1 MLSLAEA
8 QAAILARIQPAT
20 RTELLA
26 LARAHGRYAATAL
39 HALVDNP
46 AFDNSAMDGY
56 AINSRDLATH
66 NFILPV
72 AGESSC
78 GSAPQALKPGT
89 AMRIFTGAPL
99 PASADTIVM
108 QEDVVH
114 EAARISA
121 PVNYCTNRAGV

>member
-20 RTELLA
+20 RTELLT

-56 AINSRDLATH
+56 ALNSRDLATH
-66 NFILPV
+66 NFMLPV
-72 AGESSC
+72 HWPVSGPDAQCPAREHSEW
-78 GSAPQALKPGT
+78 
-89 AMRIFTGAPL
+89 L
-99 PASADTIVM
+99 PPIV
-108 QEDVVH
+108 
-114 EAARISA
+114 
-121 PVNYCTNRAGV
+121 